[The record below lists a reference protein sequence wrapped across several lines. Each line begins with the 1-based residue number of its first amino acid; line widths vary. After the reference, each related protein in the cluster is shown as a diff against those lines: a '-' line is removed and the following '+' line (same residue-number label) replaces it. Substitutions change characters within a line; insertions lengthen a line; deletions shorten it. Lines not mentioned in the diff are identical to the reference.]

1 MHCLCDSIVR
11 QPCRPYHGSQGTDTQ
26 SITSALPGVWTGRG
40 AQRLGL
46 GPAKPWPLLR
56 WRKRRT
62 TEARVCVTK
71 SYPLYVTKTPS
82 GNSAW
87 LIKRTVP
94 PHLLRPPV
102 VHTALLAMSEGLGSR
117 KRQRDGGWPQTVTPT
132 GVVAPMLSDGAQFL
146 LVCPSPSQTRHQPR
160 TMKPNIH
167 SNIRVTRQDS

>member
-1 MHCLCDSIVR
+1 MPPISWLTG
-11 QPCRPYHGSQGTDTQ
+11 YGY
-26 SITSALPGVWTGRG
+26 ITSALPGVWTGRG

-46 GPAKPWPLLR
+46 GPARPWPPLR

-62 TEARVCVTK
+62 VEACVRVCVSRNRIK
-71 SYPLYVTKTPS
+71 VGPLYVTKNPRGILLS
-82 GNSAW
+82 
-87 LIKRTVP
+87 RTDP

-117 KRQRDGGWPQTVTPT
+117 KRRRDGGWPQTVTPT

>member
-11 QPCRPYHGSQGTDTQ
+11 QPCRPYHGSQGTDTP
-26 SITSALPGVWTGRG
+26 SITSALLGVWTGRG

-62 TEARVCVTK
+62 TEACVCVTK
-71 SYPLYVTKTPS
+71 SYCNQNTLGEFCLFCLSTPGQPL
-82 GNSAW
+82 
-87 LIKRTVP
+87 
-94 PHLLRPPV
+94 HLLRPPV